1 MRTFN
6 RRMNYLMALLFT
18 MLVACSQ
25 PAQEMELVDPAP
37 EIQTD
42 RELYLETVRTE
53 FSVLNDVSDQSLV
66 DLAEN
71 TCGLLDTGGTVYDVF
86 DIANESGMPP
96 EMSGYITG
104 AAIAAYC
111 PEYLDQLE

>member
-6 RRMNYLMALLFT
+6 RRMNYLIALLFT

-25 PAQEMELVDPAP
+25 PAQEIEFTDPSP
-37 EIQTD
+37 EISERD
-42 RELYLETVRTE
+42 VYLETIQTE
-53 FSVLNDVSDQSLV
+53 FPVLNGVDEQSLV

-86 DIANESGMPP
+86 DIANESGMDP